1 MGRLKRVFSPFR
13 PAKNSSYSGIKME
26 DHQPIEE
33 IHFIEDIGLYF
44 EQMGLPR
51 MAGRILGA
59 LLISDPPSQS
69 ITDLGERLHASKSS
83 ISIMARLLME
93 RGLIERVASPVPRRD
108 YYRFKP
114 GGWIIYM
121 RQWLG
126 LMAGLHQITERGMQL
141 MADKSLLLQ
150 ERLQEAHDLFS
161 NIEQEF
167 PAILEKISK

>member
-1 MGRLKRVFSPFR
+1 MDEHL
-13 PAKNSSYSGIKME
+13 
-26 DHQPIEE
+26 PIEE

-51 MAGRILGA
+51 MAGKILGA

-69 ITDLGERLHASKSS
+69 ITDLGERLKASKSS
-83 ISIMARLLME
+83 ISIMARLLVE
-93 RGLIERVASPVPRRD
+93 RGLIERVASPIPRRD

-114 GGWIIYM
+114 GGWSIYM

-126 LMAGLHQITERGMQL
+126 LMAGLHQITERGMLL
-141 MADKSLLLQ
+141 MSDKPDPLKK
-150 ERLQEAHDLFS
+150 RLQEAHDLFS

-167 PAILEKISK
+167 PPILEKIAKKQ

>member
-1 MGRLKRVFSPFR
+1 MD
-13 PAKNSSYSGIKME
+13 

-69 ITDLGERLHASKSS
+69 ITDLGNRLHASKSS
-83 ISIMARLLME
+83 ISIMARLLVE
-93 RGLIERVASPVPRRD
+93 RGLIERVASPMPRRD

-121 RQWLG
+121 HQWLG

-141 MADKSLLLQ
+141 MSEKPEPLKQ
-150 ERLQEAHDLFS
+150 RLQEAHDLFS
-161 NIEQEF
+161 NVEQEF
-167 PAILEKISK
+167 PAILQKIAAK

>member
-1 MGRLKRVFSPFR
+1 M
-13 PAKNSSYSGIKME
+13 NN
-26 DHQPIEE
+26 HQPIEE

-93 RGLIERVASPVPRRD
+93 RGLIERVASPIPRRD

-114 GGWIIYM
+114 GGWSIYM

-126 LMAGLHQITERGMQL
+126 LMSGLHQITERGLEL
-141 MADKSLLLQ
+141 MAGKPDLLKG
-150 ERLQEAHDLFS
+150 RLQEAHDLFS
-161 NIEQEF
+161 NIEREF
-167 PAILEKISK
+167 PSILTKITKK

>member
-1 MGRLKRVFSPFR
+1 MNNHL
-13 PAKNSSYSGIKME
+13 
-26 DHQPIEE
+26 PIEDL
-33 IHFIEDIGLYF
+33 HFIEDIGLYF

-51 MAGRILGA
+51 MAGRILGV

-69 ITDLGERLHASKSS
+69 ITDLGDRLHASKGS

-93 RGLIERVASPVPRRD
+93 RGLIERVASPIPRRD

-114 GGWIIYM
+114 GGWSIYM

-126 LMAGLHQITERGMQL
+126 LMSGLHQITERGLALL
-141 MADKSLLLQ
+141 MDKPDPLK

-167 PAILEKISK
+167 PSILQKITKK

>member
-1 MGRLKRVFSPFR
+1 MDEHL
-13 PAKNSSYSGIKME
+13 
-26 DHQPIEE
+26 PIEE

-69 ITDLGERLHASKSS
+69 ITDLGVRLNASKSS
-83 ISIMARLLME
+83 ISIMSRLLME
-93 RGLIERVASPVPRRD
+93 RGLIERVPSPMPRRD
-108 YYRFKP
+108 FYRFKP

-126 LMAGLHQITERGMQL
+126 LMSGLHQITERGMLL
-141 MADKSLLLQ
+141 MAGKPEPLKH
-150 ERLQEAHDLFS
+150 RLQEAHDLFS

-167 PAILEKISK
+167 PPILENLAKTNHSSR

>member
-1 MGRLKRVFSPFR
+1 MD
-13 PAKNSSYSGIKME
+13 N
-26 DHQPIEE
+26 HQPIEDL
-33 IHFIEDIGLYF
+33 HFIEDIGLYF

-69 ITDLGERLHASKSS
+69 ITDLGIRLHASKSS

-93 RGLIERVASPVPRRD
+93 RGLIERVASPMPRRD

-141 MADKSLLLQ
+141 MANKPDALKL
-150 ERLQEAHDLFS
+150 RLQEAHDLFS

-167 PAILEKISK
+167 PPILAKISKKNSS

>member
-1 MGRLKRVFSPFR
+1 MD
-13 PAKNSSYSGIKME
+13 
-26 DHQPIEE
+26 DHLPIEE

-69 ITDLGERLHASKSS
+69 ITDLGERLQASKSS

-93 RGLIERVASPVPRRD
+93 RGLIERVASPLPRRD

-126 LMAGLHQITERGMQL
+126 LMAGLHQIAERGMQL
-141 MADKSLLLQ
+141 MANKPDPLK

-167 PAILEKISK
+167 PPILDKLAKNNTTIRQQNGYR

>member
-1 MGRLKRVFSPFR
+1 MNNHL
-13 PAKNSSYSGIKME
+13 
-26 DHQPIEE
+26 PIEDL
-33 IHFIEDIGLYF
+33 HFIEDIGLYF

-51 MAGRILGA
+51 MAGRILGV

-69 ITDLGERLHASKSS
+69 ITDLGDRLHASKGS

-93 RGLIERVASPVPRRD
+93 RGLIERVASPIPRRD

-114 GGWIIYM
+114 GGWSIYM

-126 LMAGLHQITERGMQL
+126 LMSGLHQITERGLAL
-141 MADKSLLLQ
+141 MVDKPDPLK

-167 PAILEKISK
+167 PSILQKITK

>member
-1 MGRLKRVFSPFR
+1 MD
-13 PAKNSSYSGIKME
+13 E
-26 DHQPIEE
+26 HQPIEE
-33 IHFIEDIGLYF
+33 LHFIEDIGLYF

-59 LLISDPPSQS
+59 LLISDPISQS
-69 ITDLGERLHASKSS
+69 ITDLCEKLQASKSS

-93 RGLIERVASPVPRRD
+93 RGLIERVASPIPRRD
-108 YYRFKP
+108 YYRFKQ

-126 LMAGLHQITERGMQL
+126 LMAGLHQITERGMLL
-141 MADKSLLLQ
+141 MANKPEPLK

-161 NIEQEF
+161 NVEQEF
-167 PAILEKISK
+167 PAILQKITTK

>member
-1 MGRLKRVFSPFR
+1 MG
-13 PAKNSSYSGIKME
+13 N
-26 DHQPIEE
+26 HQPIED

-69 ITDLGERLHASKSS
+69 ITDLAERLHASKSS
-83 ISIMARLLME
+83 ISIMARLLIE
-93 RGLIERVASPVPRRD
+93 RGLIERVASPIPRRD

-114 GGWIIYM
+114 GGWNIYM

-126 LMAGLHQITERGMQL
+126 LMSGLHQITERGLAL
-141 MADKSLLLQ
+141 MADKPELLK

-161 NIEQEF
+161 SLELEL
-167 PAILEKISK
+167 PAVLQKIAKIHPI

>member
-1 MGRLKRVFSPFR
+1 M
-13 PAKNSSYSGIKME
+13 NN
-26 DHQPIEE
+26 HQPIEDL
-33 IHFIEDIGLYF
+33 HFIEDIGLYF

-59 LLISDPPSQS
+59 LLISDPPAQS
-69 ITDLGERLHASKSS
+69 ITNLCEKLHASKSS

-93 RGLIERVASPVPRRD
+93 RGLIERVASPIPRRD

-114 GGWIIYM
+114 GGWAIYM

-126 LMAGLHQITERGMQL
+126 LMSGLHQITERGLSL
-141 MADKSLLLQ
+141 MVGKPDSLK

-167 PAILEKISK
+167 PPILEKISKKQTP

>member
-1 MGRLKRVFSPFR
+1 M
-13 PAKNSSYSGIKME
+13 N
-26 DHQPIEE
+26 DHLPIEE

-51 MAGRILGA
+51 MAGRIIGA

-69 ITDLGERLHASKSS
+69 ITDLGERLNASKSS
-83 ISIMARLLME
+83 ISIMSRLLVE

-114 GGWIIYM
+114 GGWTIYM

-126 LMAGLHQITERGMQL
+126 LMAGLHQITERGM
-141 MADKSLLLQ
+141 LLLANKPDALK

-161 NIEQEF
+161 SVEQEF
-167 PAILEKISK
+167 PSILEKITKK

>member
-1 MGRLKRVFSPFR
+1 M
-13 PAKNSSYSGIKME
+13 NN
-26 DHQPIEE
+26 HQPIEDL
-33 IHFIEDIGLYF
+33 HFIEDIGLYF

-69 ITDLGERLHASKSS
+69 ITDLGDRLHASKSS

-93 RGLIERVASPVPRRD
+93 RGLIERVASPIPRRD

-114 GGWIIYM
+114 GGWSIYM

-126 LMAGLHQITERGMQL
+126 LMSGLHQITERGLAL
-141 MADKSLLLQ
+141 MADKPDPLK

-167 PAILEKISK
+167 PSILLKITKK

>member
-1 MGRLKRVFSPFR
+1 M
-13 PAKNSSYSGIKME
+13 N
-26 DHQPIEE
+26 DHQPIEDL
-33 IHFIEDIGLYF
+33 HFIEDIGLYF

-69 ITDLGERLHASKSS
+69 ITDLGERLHASKGS

-93 RGLIERVASPVPRRD
+93 RGLIERVASPMPRRD

-114 GGWIIYM
+114 GGWNLYM

-126 LMAGLHQITERGMQL
+126 LMSGLHQITERGLAL
-141 MADKSLLLQ
+141 MAGKPDSLK

-161 NIEQEF
+161 SIEAEF
-167 PAILEKISK
+167 PTILQKITSK

>member
-1 MGRLKRVFSPFR
+1 M
-13 PAKNSSYSGIKME
+13 NN
-26 DHQPIEE
+26 HQPIEDL
-33 IHFIEDIGLYF
+33 HFIEDIGLYF

-93 RGLIERVASPVPRRD
+93 RGLIERVASPMPRRD

-114 GGWIIYM
+114 GGWSIYM

-126 LMAGLHQITERGMQL
+126 LMSGLHQITERGLAL
-141 MADKSLLLQ
+141 MANKSDPLKA
-150 ERLQEAHDLFS
+150 RLQEAHDLFS

-167 PAILEKISK
+167 PSILQKITKK

>member
-1 MGRLKRVFSPFR
+1 M
-13 PAKNSSYSGIKME
+13 NN
-26 DHQPIEE
+26 HQPIED

-93 RGLIERVASPVPRRD
+93 RGLIERVANPIPRRD

-114 GGWIIYM
+114 GGWSIYM

-126 LMAGLHQITERGMQL
+126 LMSGLHQITERGLAL
-141 MADKSLLLQ
+141 MVDKPDTLK

-167 PAILEKISK
+167 PSILQKITKK

>member
-1 MGRLKRVFSPFR
+1 M
-13 PAKNSSYSGIKME
+13 N

-59 LLISDPPSQS
+59 LLISDTPSQS
-69 ITDLGERLHASKSS
+69 ITDLGVRLNASKSS
-83 ISIMARLLME
+83 ISIMARLLVE
-93 RGLIERVASPVPRRD
+93 RGLIERVASPMPRRD

-126 LMAGLHQITERGMQL
+126 LMSGLHQITERGLQL
-141 MADKSLLLQ
+141 MADKPDSQ
-150 ERLQEAHDLFS
+150 KERLKEAHDLFS

-167 PAILEKISK
+167 PAILQKIASK

>member
-1 MGRLKRVFSPFR
+1 M
-13 PAKNSSYSGIKME
+13 NN
-26 DHQPIEE
+26 HQPIEDL
-33 IHFIEDIGLYF
+33 HFIEDIGLYF

-69 ITDLGERLHASKSS
+69 ITDLGDRLHASKSS

-93 RGLIERVASPVPRRD
+93 RGLIERVASPIPRRD

-114 GGWIIYM
+114 GGWSIYM

-126 LMAGLHQITERGMQL
+126 LMSGLHQITERGLAL
-141 MADKSLLLQ
+141 MAGKPDPLKQ
-150 ERLQEAHDLFS
+150 RLQEAHDLFS

-167 PAILEKISK
+167 PSILQKITKK

>member
-1 MGRLKRVFSPFR
+1 MDGL
-13 PAKNSSYSGIKME
+13 
-26 DHQPIEE
+26 QPIEE
-33 IHFIEDIGLYF
+33 LHFIEDIGLYF

-59 LLISDPPSQS
+59 LLISDPISQS
-69 ITDLGERLHASKSS
+69 ITDLGEKLHASKSS

-93 RGLIERVASPVPRRD
+93 RGLIERVASPIPRRD

-126 LMAGLHQITERGMQL
+126 LMAGLHQITERGMLL
-141 MADKSLLLQ
+141 MVDKPEPLK
-150 ERLQEAHDLFS
+150 ERLKEAHDLFS

-167 PAILEKISK
+167 PAIIQKISTK

>member
-1 MGRLKRVFSPFR
+1 M
-13 PAKNSSYSGIKME
+13 NN
-26 DHQPIEE
+26 HQPIED
-33 IHFIEDIGLYF
+33 IHFIEDIGLFF

-69 ITDLGERLHASKSS
+69 ITDLGIRLNASKSS

-114 GGWIIYM
+114 GGWNIYM
-121 RQWLG
+121 RQWLS
-126 LMAGLHQITERGMQL
+126 LMSGLHQITERGLAL
-141 MADKSLLLQ
+141 MADKPDPLK

-161 NIEQEF
+161 NIEKEF
-167 PAILEKISK
+167 PSILQKIIKA

>member
-1 MGRLKRVFSPFR
+1 MDS
-13 PAKNSSYSGIKME
+13 
-26 DHQPIEE
+26 HQPIED

-93 RGLIERVASPVPRRD
+93 RGLIERVASPMPRRD

-114 GGWIIYM
+114 GGWNLYM

-126 LMAGLHQITERGMQL
+126 LMSGLHQITERGLAL
-141 MADKSLLLQ
+141 MDGKPDLLK
-150 ERLQEAHDLFS
+150 ERLLEAHDLFS
-161 NIEQEF
+161 NIEAEF
-167 PAILEKISK
+167 PTILRKISSR

>member
-1 MGRLKRVFSPFR
+1 
-13 PAKNSSYSGIKME
+13 ME
-26 DHQPIEE
+26 DYQPIED

-69 ITDLGERLHASKSS
+69 ITDLSARLNASKSS
-83 ISIMARLLME
+83 ISIMARLLVE
-93 RGLIERVASPVPRRD
+93 RGLIERVASPMPRRD

-114 GGWIIYM
+114 GGWITYM

-126 LMAGLHQITERGMQL
+126 LMSGLHQITERGMQL
-141 MADKSLLLQ
+141 MASKPIPLR

-167 PAILEKISK
+167 PPILAKIAK